1 MADVNPT
8 VSPVVTRR
16 PRIKDA
22 LAIGIC
28 DTTKSVTKA
37 VDSGAEIINAV
48 AVRIKLHN
56 ISCAADLIDELGS
69 DKVNQAQELISKL

>member
-1 MADVNPT
+1 MDTTTAT

-22 LAIGIC
+22 LASGII

-37 VDSGAEIINAV
+37 VDSGADIIGAV

-69 DKVNQAQELISKL
+69 DKVNQAQQLISNL